1 MTFQLLAAGSTV
13 ANTYGWDT
21 VSAVRVGDMNRT
33 IREAGSSPKSF
44 EQELDHGAGH
54 VRGGFGDWQIDSG
67 GDGRLIHVAI
77 PLEGV
82 DASYGGQTWQ
92 GDALARVEVQLHFVP
107 HGPPQANSQSL
118 RHALVVRTA
127 QDARR
132 LTALPGV
139 AAPANVPI
147 ANVLEV
153 EYEQEAD
160 DPGMLVT
167 TMIKLGLTEWLCANL
182 DQFTHVFATVN
193 IHQVAT
199 EDAFFWLKPTYATY
213 VFLACPNPDDSVF
226 GILCR
231 TGERSPDDL
240 IEQISPYAIPPGV
253 EAGFLL
259 SPGRMLGD
267 MMARS
272 LPEVLD
278 GLKLR
283 DIKVDEQ
290 HNRLKVDKKVK
301 LQKVKDKD
309 GREVEPVLEQLEVEL
324 RERELIMKSTISSK
338 VSPGITSVGE
348 SQCFYNIGLVTK
360 RDGTRTLG
368 YRESRKPIK
377 RDYTR
382 KDKGVTILEWM
393 LMIGGIIVGVAMIWN
408 GVGVGLIIAALAIGG
423 VGLTLKVIEAVH
435 RDDAPAIDVFVEQ
448 ATESITWS
456 NGSTF
461 DLISAELNGAL
472 QMGGN
477 FKGKVRR
484 L

>member
-33 IREAGSSPKSF
+33 IREAGSSPQRF
-44 EQELDHGAGH
+44 EQAIDSGAGV
-54 VRGGFGDWQIDSG
+54 VRGRFGDWQIDAG
-67 GDGRLIHVAI
+67 GDGRLIHLAI

-82 DASYGGQTWQ
+82 DASYGGQSWQ
-92 GDALARVEVQLHFVP
+92 GDALALVEVQLHFVP
-107 HGPPQANSQSL
+107 HGTLQANSQSL
-118 RHALVVRTA
+118 RHALVVRSA
-127 QDARR
+127 QDAAR

-139 AAPANVPI
+139 AAPAQMPI
-147 ANVLEV
+147 ANVLDV
-153 EYEQEAD
+153 EYDGGA

-167 TMIKLGLTEWLCANL
+167 TMIKLALTEWLCANL

-199 EDAFFWLKPTYATY
+199 DDAFHWLKPTYATY
-213 VFLACPNPDDSVF
+213 VFLSQPNPDDSVF
-226 GILCR
+226 AILCR

-240 IEQISPYAIPPGV
+240 IEQISPYAIPQGV

-259 SPGRMLGD
+259 SPARMLSD

-272 LPEVLD
+272 LPDVLN
-278 GLKLR
+278 GLKLK
-283 DIKVDEQ
+283 DIKVEEQ
-290 HNRLKVDKKVK
+290 QNRLKVSKNVK
-301 LQKVKDKD
+301 LQKVKDEK
-309 GREVEPVLEQLEVEL
+309 GREVEPVLENLEVEL
-324 RERELIMKSTISSK
+324 RERELIMKSTISTK
-338 VSPGITSVGE
+338 VGAGITSVGE

-360 RDGTRTLG
+360 PDGSRTLG

-382 KDKGVTILEWM
+382 KNEGVKILEWM
-393 LMIGGIIVGVAMIWN
+393 LLIGTLIVGVAMIWN
-408 GVGVGLIIAALAIGG
+408 GVGVGLIIAAVAMGG
-423 VGLTLKVIEAVH
+423 AGLTLKVVEAVH

-448 ATESITWS
+448 ATDSITWS
-456 NGSTF
+456 NGKTF
-461 DLISAELNGAL
+461 ELISAELNGAL

-477 FKGKVRR
+477 FTGGARR
-484 L
+484 Q